1 MTTVGHALPPLS
13 PSREEFRRLAAGGN
27 LVPVYA
33 EVAADLDTPL
43 SAFLRLRPGP
53 YAFLLESVEGG
64 EKWARYSFLGSE
76 PSMVFTA
83 KGSRMSVRHADGR
96 VETIEA
102 RSPFEALRGLLA
114 RYQPVTVPGLPRFQ
128 GGAVGYISYDMVRH
142 VEELPRRAKDDLKLP
157 DAVFMFTDSLLVF
170 DNLRHRL
177 LLIANAHISA
187 RDPAA
192 LDRAYDEAAVKIGM
206 LMAKLGRPARPPAP
220 LTFTAVE
227 PLLAMGEEGFAS
239 TMDEPIYMERVREAK
254 EYIAAGDAYQIVVAR
269 RLDTELRADPFTVYR
284 ALRTINPS
292 PYLFFLR
299 LGKTSI
305 VGSSPEVLVR
315 LEDGRVEE
323 RPIAGTHPRGRT
335 EEDDA
340 RLAAEMAADPKERAE
355 HVMLVDLGR
364 NDVGRVSKVGSV
376 EVSEFMV
383 VERYSHV
390 MHLVSHV
397 RGQLDEGRDAFD
409 VVEACFPAG
418 TLTGAPKIR
427 AMEIIEEL
435 EPTRR
440 GPYGGAVGYISYSGT
455 LDSCITIRTVVCH
468 GGRASI
474 QVGAGIVAD
483 SDPKTEWLE
492 TCSKARGMILALPR
506 FSASVSGTRPSAR
519 RSAAPSR
526 ARASRCMARRLASIT
541 MAAESSRIS
550 SRTSMPRAPTRWWCS
565 TRVSPPCSRSPR
577 GPRTA
582 RSWACA
588 IGICP
593 WRVSSSTRSP
603 S

>member
-1 MTTVGHALPPLS
+1 MSTVGSGLPPLS
-13 PSREEFRRLAAGGN
+13 PTREEFHALAGQGN
-27 LVPVYA
+27 LIPVFA
-33 EVAADLDTPL
+33 ELAADLDTPL

-64 EKWARYSFLGSE
+64 EKWARYSFLGSD
-76 PSMVFTA
+76 PHMVFTA
-83 KGSRMSVRHADGR
+83 KGKRVSIRHADGHT
-96 VETIEA
+96 ELLPSA
-102 RSPFEALRGLLA
+102 DPFQSLRGLLS
-114 RYQPVTVPGLPRFQ
+114 RFKPVPVPGLPRFQ
-128 GGAVGYISYDMVRH
+128 GGAVGFLAYDMVRH
-142 VEELPRRAKDDLKLP
+142 VERLPTRARDDQKLP

-177 LLIANAHISA
+177 LVIANAHLAKSDSA
-187 RDPAA
+187 SV
-192 LDRAYDEAAVKIGM
+192 DRAYDAAAVKIGM
-206 LMAKLGRPARPPAP
+206 LLGNLRRPARSPAP
-220 LTFTAVE
+220 LTLPPVE
-227 PLLAMGEEGFAS
+227 PLVALGDEGFTS
-239 TMDEPIYMERVREAK
+239 TMDEVTFMDGVRRAK
-254 EYIAAGDAYQIVVAR
+254 EFIAAGDAYQIVISR

-284 ALRTINPS
+284 ALRTVNPS

-315 LEDGRVEE
+315 LEDDRVEE

-335 EEDDA
+335 EQEDA
-340 RLAAEMAADPKERAE
+340 RLAEEMRTDPKERAE

-364 NDVGRVSKVGSV
+364 NDVGRVSRIGSV

-397 RGQLDEGRDAFD
+397 RGRLDPGKDAFD
-409 VVEACFPAG
+409 VLAACFPAG

-440 GPYGGAVGYISYSGT
+440 GPYGGAVGYISYSGN

-468 GGRASI
+468 GRRASI

-492 TCSKARGMILALPR
+492 TCSKARGMILALR
-506 FSASVSGTRPSAR
+506 IASQEPAR
-519 RSAAPSR
+519 
-526 ARASRCMARRLASIT
+526 
-541 MAAESSRIS
+541 
-550 SRTSMPRAPTRWWCS
+550 
-565 TRVSPPCSRSPR
+565 
-577 GPRTA
+577 
-582 RSWACA
+582 
-588 IGICP
+588 
-593 WRVSSSTRSP
+593 
-603 S
+603 